1 MKNSIKGKRNR
12 FFYRFYSFE
21 MSNALPEISKKS
33 IDPII
38 SKKIRNLIR
47 IYFSDNQTT
56 DLLEEQRKL
65 VDAHARRS
73 AFLRSK
79 MDAVLDQLDQTEKDL
94 ENEKSKVSE
103 LLEIIRQKDQKILDL
118 ERQVSPLTDE
128 IESFEVRLSQ

>member
-1 MKNSIKGKRNR
+1 
-12 FFYRFYSFE
+12 

-118 ERQVSPLTDE
+118 ERQVSPLIDE
-128 IESFEVRLSQ
+128 IESFEVRLSQKTFL